1 MTFCNK
7 NELRVGASYTP
18 TDCHLSTLCQKST
31 NEKGFRMV
39 IQFNLFVI
47 LGTAGCARWH
57 WDSSTTTCTTMT
69 DSAST
74 EEATN
79 FIAGHRSC
87 TASSST
93 AGWIT
98 CSATNPYDGV
108 VEEFQKHEVSS
119 LLLGFS
125 RIISAHSKTPRRGPL
140 GK

>member
-1 MTFCNK
+1 MF
-7 NELRVGASYTP
+7 Y
-18 TDCHLSTLCQKST
+18 
-31 NEKGFRMV
+31 
-39 IQFNLFVI
+39 FVPAA
-47 LGTAGCARWH
+47 TAGCSKWQ
-57 WDSSTTTCTTMT
+57 WDSSSTTCTTMT

-125 RIISAHSKTPRRGPL
+125 RIISALKDSSQGAF
-140 GK
+140 GKMIICKAISSVSLNGFIVLSI